1 MFYLTFVLLLGVS
14 FQKDLE
20 WIQCVYLPLRIQWH
34 FSIYPLSLSGKS
46 SAFTQSTSSAH
57 LGFQTRIFDLRWMS
71 NKPIFMLIR
80 VDSRIRGLCNPYE
93 AMESTCQQS
102 IVRVDNVHIGSVHLV
117 LDESCGQI
125 LIAYL
130 QQVAMLRCW
139 VNI

>member
-1 MFYLTFVLLLGVS
+1 
-14 FQKDLE
+14 
-20 WIQCVYLPLRIQWH
+20 
-34 FSIYPLSLSGKS
+34 
-46 SAFTQSTSSAH
+46 
-57 LGFQTRIFDLRWMS
+57 
-71 NKPIFMLIR
+71 MLIR
-80 VDSRIRGLCNPYE
+80 VDIRIRGLCNPYE